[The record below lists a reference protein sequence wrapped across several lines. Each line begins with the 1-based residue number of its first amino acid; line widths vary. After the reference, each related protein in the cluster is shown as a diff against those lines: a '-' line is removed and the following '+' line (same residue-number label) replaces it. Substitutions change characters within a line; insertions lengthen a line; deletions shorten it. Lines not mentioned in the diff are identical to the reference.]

1 MWVVLWVNSVEDV
14 VKYLN
19 VTIAC
24 LDILLINHVKFAG
37 HKKFQ
42 WCPSR
47 ITALMAM
54 SG

>member
-24 LDILLINHVKFAG
+24 LDILLINYVKSTNTRSYDG
-37 HKKFQ
+37 VHQ
-42 WCPSR
+42 VS
-47 ITALMAM
+47 LL
-54 SG
+54 